1 MYPLGEYEAACT
13 AVDNTFAYVS
23 KSAHGQPM
31 KRLLP
36 SPPSSLLHPCNR
48 QANSMGK
55 GAFITTF
62 TSDSVEAAAKGNPDQ
77 FTVAKSE
84 GVLASEEMLRLIL
97 AACS

>member
-1 MYPLGEYEAACT
+1 MTPPI
-13 AVDNTFAYVS
+13 N
-23 KSAHGQPM
+23 
-31 KRLLP
+31 LP
-36 SPPSSLLHPCNR
+36 RSHVCNW

-62 TSDSVEAAAKGNPDQ
+62 TSDSVEVAAKGNPEQ
-77 FTVAKSE
+77 FAVAKSV

>member
-1 MYPLGEYEAACT
+1 MPLLLAWVHLRPVCGDNAANGD
-13 AVDNTFAYVS
+13 V
-23 KSAHGQPM
+23 
-31 KRLLP
+31 L
-36 SPPSSLLHPCNR
+36 

-62 TSDSVEAAAKGNPDQ
+62 SSESVEAAAKGNPEQ

-84 GVLASEEMLRLIL
+84 GVLASEEMLRLIV

>member
-1 MYPLGEYEAACT
+1 
-13 AVDNTFAYVS
+13 
-23 KSAHGQPM
+23 
-31 KRLLP
+31 
-36 SPPSSLLHPCNR
+36 
-48 QANSMGK
+48 MGR

-62 TSDSVEAAAKGNPDQ
+62 SSESVEAAAKENPKQ

>member
-1 MYPLGEYEAACT
+1 M
-13 AVDNTFAYVS
+13 F
-23 KSAHGQPM
+23 
-31 KRLLP
+31 P
-36 SPPSSLLHPCNR
+36 SRPAKPYLHVNDVCIQ

-62 TSDSVEAAAKGNPDQ
+62 SSDSIEVAAKANPKQ